1 LGAWGIATSYVR
13 AIKYSDIIGYGYRV
27 SDTASLIKLG
37 WSLES
42 STMVAQIEGIFVQMH
57 TWID

>member
-42 STMVAQIEGIFVQMH
+42 STMVAQIEGADAHV
-57 TWID
+57 D